1 MQQAFLPDKFQTGKQ
16 DYLFR
21 VTLFSRQFSSKTP
34 EKRCH
39 LHSNHNFRNHW
50 DKFWCNPIYFS
61 RHKCL
66 TLYKTK
72 NLEAFAP
79 RNDFSLCCKH
89 LNRMIT
95 SQWASQDKLL
105 RQAKKNARSFHYKI
119 IIVKTQPRVI
129 DLIQNLFAICN
140 IHTHTCTRLFK
151 AFKNKNK
158 YLKRMLWK
166 GSLRGWPYL
175 SVKNSQKKNLK
186 NILS

>member
-1 MQQAFLPDKFQTGKQ
+1 MLLKTLKVQQAFLPDKFQTGKQ
-16 DYLFR
+16 DYLCR

-61 RHKCL
+61 RRKCL

-95 SQWASQDKLL
+95 SQWASQEKLL
-105 RQAKKNARSFHYKI
+105 RQAKKDAQKFLLENYYCENPATCHWSHSEFVCYLQHTY
-119 IIVKTQPRVI
+119 TYMHTF
-129 DLIQNLFAICN
+129 IQSI
-140 IHTHTCTRLFK
+140 
-151 AFKNKNK
+151 
-158 YLKRMLWK
+158 
-166 GSLRGWPYL
+166 
-175 SVKNSQKKNLK
+175 
-186 NILS
+186 